1 MNAVPDSTADQVP
14 ERVNA
19 TVIEALPNSLFRLRT
34 ENGCTVVG
42 HVAGDLRMAFAR
54 LLPGDL
60 VEIEISPLDRNRA
73 RIAGRR
79 K

>member
-1 MNAVPDSTADQVP
+1 MNARLDTTADRDP
-14 ERVNA
+14 LRAKA
-19 TVIEALPNSLFRLRT
+19 TVVEALPNSLFRLRT
-34 ENGCTVVG
+34 ADGSTVVG

-60 VEIEISPLDRNRA
+60 VEIEFSPLDRTRA
-73 RIAGRR
+73 RIAGRC